1 MHDQSGGLSSVPPP
15 IPPRQGP
22 RDGRGDSRVPRQPP
36 PVLRALVGVLFAAA
50 VIYGGYF
57 WMIRRIV
64 VGPGQVLVLLKKDG
78 SRSLPGNQIIVP
90 KPPDAVADPEG
101 YQRWEKEYGDCNG
114 ILEQVYL
121 PGTYFSFS
129 PFDYEREVN
138 DTVEVPTGK
147 VGIVVRKFGKNAP
160 SGILADETK
169 DERGPLPIVLSPGQW
184 PAYANPH
191 AYEVKLVDPV
201 VVDPGNRGVVT
212 IMAGKPAVN
221 PDGYLVNDGEQ
232 GTQSQL
238 EPEGFRYINPY
249 QKRVTPIS
257 VQSQQFQMSGDD
269 AIRFPSSD
277 SFDIKMEGFV
287 EWSII
292 PDKLPQIYVEYGEGG
307 GLIQDLEDKVILPYS
322 RSFSRLVGSQYSAR
336 DFIGGDTKL
345 KFQAEFE
352 SKLKEA
358 CAKQGIEILQA
369 LVRDI
374 VPPDA
379 IKDPINER
387 EIAKQ
392 QINSLEQQIEV
403 AKSQAEL
410 ATQEETA
417 NQNEAI
423 GDANK
428 AVVQVVKKAEQDRDV
443 ALTKA
448 SQDLDVAQL
457 ELQAAQQ
464 QADAIVARGQAEAN
478 VVLLQKQAEADPL
491 RDQVNAFG
499 DGETYAQY
507 FFYQKLAPSV
517 KSILASSDGPF
528 ADVFKQFTLPSSPAR
543 SGTKV
548 TAAQP

>member
-1 MHDQSGGLSSVPPP
+1 MHDQSGVSSVPPP
-15 IPPRQGP
+15 VPPRKSP
-22 RDGRGDSRVPRQPP
+22 RDGRGEAFRQPP
-36 PVLRALVGVLFAAA
+36 PVLRAIVGVAIAIIVL
-50 VIYGGYF
+50 YGGYF
-57 WMIRRIV
+57 WMLRRIV
-64 VGPGQVLVLLKKDG
+64 VGPGEVLVLLKKDG
-78 SRSLPGNQIIVP
+78 TRSLPGNQIIVP
-90 KPPDAVADPEG
+90 RPPDQRADPAG
-101 YQRWEKEYGDCNG
+101 YEQWQKDYGDCNG
-114 ILEQVYL
+114 ILEQIVP

-129 PFDYEREVN
+129 PFDYEREVLP
-138 DTVEVPTGK
+138 TVLVPTGK
-147 VGIVVRKFGKNAP
+147 VGIVVRKFGKNVP
-160 SGILADETK
+160 SGVLADPTR
-169 DERGPLPIVLSPGQW
+169 DERGPLSIILEPGEW
-184 PAYANPH
+184 RDYANPH

-212 IMAGKPAVN
+212 IMAGKPAAN
-221 PDGYLVNDGEQ
+221 PNGYLVDNGEQ

-257 VQSQQFQMSGDD
+257 VQSQQFQMAGDD
-269 AIRFPSSD
+269 SIRFPSSD
-277 SFDIKMEGFV
+277 SFEIKMEGFV

-292 PDKLPQIYVEYGEGG
+292 PDKLPLIYVEYGEGG
-307 GLIQDLEDKVILPYS
+307 GLIQDVEDKVILPYS

-392 QINSLEQQIEV
+392 QINSLEQQMQV

-417 NQNEAI
+417 TQNEAI

-428 AVVQVVKKAEQDRDV
+428 AVVKVIKRAEQDRDV
-443 ALTKA
+443 AITKA
-448 SQDLDVAQL
+448 QQDLAVAQL
-457 ELQAAQQ
+457 QLAAAQQ
-464 QADAIVARGQAEAN
+464 QADAITARGQAEAN

-491 RDQVNAFG
+491 REQVSAFG

-528 ADVFKQFTLPSSPAR
+528 ADVFRQFSLPSSPAK
-543 SGTKV
+543 SETKV
-548 TAAQP
+548 TQAQP

>member
-1 MHDQSGGLSSVPPP
+1 MHDQSGVSSVPPP
-15 IPPRQGP
+15 IPPRQNP
-22 RDGRGDSRVPRQPP
+22 RDGRGGANIPGNSA
-36 PVLRALVGVLFAAA
+36 PVFRAIVGIVIAAA
-50 VIYGGYF
+50 VLYGGYF
-57 WMIRRIV
+57 WMLRRIV

-78 SRSLPGNQIIVP
+78 SHSLPGNQIIVP
-90 KPPDAVADPEG
+90 RPPDEHADPDG
-101 YQRWEKEYGDCNG
+101 YQKWQQQYGDCNG

-121 PGTYFSFS
+121 PGTYFGFS
-129 PFDYEREVN
+129 PFDYEREVTS
-138 DTVEVPTGK
+138 TVEVPTGK

-169 DERGPLPIVLSPGQW
+169 DERGPLPLVLSPGQW

-191 AYEVKLVDPV
+191 AYEVKQVDPV

-212 IMAGKPAVN
+212 IMAGKAAVN
-221 PDGYLVNDGEQ
+221 PDAYLVNDGEQ

-257 VQSQQFQMSGDD
+257 IQSQQFQMAGDD
-269 AIRFPSSD
+269 SIRFPSSD
-277 SFDIKMEGFV
+277 SFDIRMEGFV

-292 PDKLPQIYVEYGEGG
+292 PDKLPLIYVQYGEGG
-307 GLIQDLEDKVILPYS
+307 GLIKDVEDKVILPYS

-345 KFQAEFE
+345 RFQAEFE

-392 QINSLEQQIEV
+392 QINSLEQQMQV
-403 AKSQAEL
+403 ARSQAEL

-428 AVVQVVKKAEQDRDV
+428 AVVKVVKRAEQDRDV

-448 SQDLDVAQL
+448 QQDLDVAQL
-457 ELQAAQQ
+457 QLAAAQQ

-491 RDQVNAFG
+491 REQVSAFG

-528 ADVFKQFTLPSSPAR
+528 ADVFKQFAVPASPSKN
-543 SGTKV
+543 GTKI
-548 TAAQP
+548 TQAQP

>member
-1 MHDQSGGLSSVPPP
+1 V
-15 IPPRQGP
+15 
-22 RDGRGDSRVPRQPP
+22 
-36 PVLRALVGVLFAAA
+36 A
-50 VIYGGYF
+50 VIVAGVVLYGGYF
-57 WMIRRIV
+57 WLVRRIV
-64 VGPGQVLVLLKKDG
+64 VGPGQVLVLLKKNG

-90 KPPDAVADPEG
+90 HPPDQKTDPDA
-101 YQRWEKEYGDCNG
+101 YARWDKEYGDCNG
-114 ILEQVYL
+114 MLEQVYL

-129 PFDYEREVN
+129 PFDYEREITN
-138 DTVEVPTGK
+138 IAEVPNGK

-160 SGILADETK
+160 SGILADETR
-169 DERGPLPIVLSPGQW
+169 DERGPLPLVLSPGQW
-184 PAYANPH
+184 PLYSNPY

-212 IMAGKPAVN
+212 IMAGNPAAN
-221 PDGYLVNDGEQ
+221 PNTYLVNDGEQ
-232 GTQSQL
+232 GTQNQL

-257 VQSQQFQMSGDD
+257 IQSQQFQMSGDD
-269 AIRFPSSD
+269 SIRFPSSD
-277 SFDIKMEGFV
+277 SFDIRMEGFV

-292 PDKLPQIYVEYGEGG
+292 PDKLPLIYVQYGEGG
-307 GLIQDLEDKVILPYS
+307 GLIKDVEDKVILPYS

-392 QINSLEQQIEV
+392 QINSLQQQMQV
-403 AKSQAEL
+403 AKSQADL
-410 ATQEETA
+410 AIQEETA
-417 NQNEAI
+417 SQNEAL

-428 AVVQVVKKAEQDRDV
+428 AVVQVVKQAEQDRDV

-448 SQDLDVAQL
+448 QQDLAVAQL
-457 ELQAAQQ
+457 TLEAAQQ
-464 QADAIVARGQAEAN
+464 TADAMTARGQADAN
-478 VVLLQKQAEADPL
+478 VVLLQKEAEADPL
-491 RDQVNAFG
+491 REQVNAFG
-499 DGETYAQY
+499 DGATYAQY
-507 FFYQKLAPSV
+507 FFYQKLAPAV

-528 ADVFKQFTLPSSPAR
+528 ADVFKQFSQPANTTR
-543 SGTKV
+543 SNTKV
-548 TAAQP
+548 TSAQP